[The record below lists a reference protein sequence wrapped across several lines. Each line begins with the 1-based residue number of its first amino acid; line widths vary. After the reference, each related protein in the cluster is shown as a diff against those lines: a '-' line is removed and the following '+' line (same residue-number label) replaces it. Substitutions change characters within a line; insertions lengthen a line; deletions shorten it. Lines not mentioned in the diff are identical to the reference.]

1 MNKETQGCEEGEN
14 NETRCSEEGCEEG
27 ENSET
32 QCSEEGENNE
42 TQDFDMRDK
51 AVHGL

>member
-1 MNKETQGCEEGEN
+1 MNKETQ
-14 NETRCSEEGCEEG
+14 GCEEG